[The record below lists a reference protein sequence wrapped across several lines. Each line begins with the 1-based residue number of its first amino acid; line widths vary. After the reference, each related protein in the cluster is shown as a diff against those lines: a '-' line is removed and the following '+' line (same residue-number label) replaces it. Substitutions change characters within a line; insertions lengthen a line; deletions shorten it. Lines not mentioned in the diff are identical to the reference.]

1 MLDSKV
7 SGQHN
12 LILAQ
17 FNHENQEGI
26 MNRIL
31 CVLPLGFLLVFFA
44 CGPAPTEEATQPVV
58 DETPEPEAIDLFDG
72 ETLEGWEVFLEDP
85 EVKKEDVWSVQ
96 DGLLVTTGEPL
107 GFLHTTESFQD
118 FELVVEWRWAPGTEP
133 GNNGTLLR
141 INGEL
146 SPVPR
151 CIEVQMKSGNEGDVY
166 GFHGMKIAGAPER
179 TTASENDLVG
189 EFIGVARMED
199 AWNPPGEWNRYEIRV
214 EGGEITVKLND
225 ILVNR
230 VSDAEIVSGPIG
242 VQSEGGIAQFRTIR
256 ITPLD

>member
-1 MLDSKV
+1 
-7 SGQHN
+7 
-12 LILAQ
+12 
-17 FNHENQEGI
+17 
-26 MNRIL
+26 MNRA
-31 CVLPLGFLLVFFA
+31 VNFLMLASLLIVA
-44 CGPAPTEEATQPVV
+44 GCSSGPAEEPVPAVPEEAAATVSM
-58 DETPEPEAIDLFDG
+58 DLFDG
-72 ETLEGWEVFLEDP
+72 ATLDGWEVFLADP

-133 GNNGTLLR
+133 GNNGTLMR

-166 GFHGMKIAGAPER
+166 GFHGLVIEGDPER

-189 EFIGVARMED
+189 QFIGVKRMED
-199 AWNPPGEWNRYEIRV
+199 AWNPPGEWNRYDIRV
-214 EGGEITVKLND
+214 EGGDITVKLNEK
-225 ILVNR
+225 LVNQ
-230 VSDAEIVSGPIG
+230 VTNAEVISGPVG

-256 ITPLD
+256 ITPLNAE

>member
-1 MLDSKV
+1 
-7 SGQHN
+7 
-12 LILAQ
+12 
-17 FNHENQEGI
+17 
-26 MNRIL
+26 MNRA
-31 CVLPLGFLLVFFA
+31 VYFLMLA
-44 CGPAPTEEATQPVV
+44 GLLIIAGCSSDPAEEPVPAVPEEAAAPVSM
-58 DETPEPEAIDLFDG
+58 DLFDG
-72 ETLEGWEVFLEDP
+72 ATLDGWEVFLADP

-133 GNNGTLLR
+133 GNNGTLMR

-166 GFHGMKIAGAPER
+166 GFHGLVIEGDPER

-189 EFIGVARMED
+189 QFIGVKRMED
-199 AWNPPGEWNRYEIRV
+199 AWNPPGEWNRYDIRV
-214 EGGEITVKLND
+214 EGGNITVKLNEK
-225 ILVNR
+225 LVNQ
-230 VSDAEIVSGPIG
+230 VTNAEVISGPVG

-256 ITPLD
+256 ITPLNAE

>member
-1 MLDSKV
+1 
-7 SGQHN
+7 
-12 LILAQ
+12 
-17 FNHENQEGI
+17 
-26 MNRIL
+26 MNRVFF
-31 CVLPLGFLLVFFA
+31 VLTLGCFLLMA
-44 CGPAPTEEATQPVV
+44 GCASGPAEEAVPAA
-58 DETPEPEAIDLFDG
+58 PEEKAAPAAIDLFDG
-72 ETLEGWEVFLEDP
+72 ATLDGWEVFLADP

-96 DGLLVTTGEPL
+96 EGLLVTTGEPL

-133 GNNGTLLR
+133 GNNGTLMR

-166 GFHGMKIAGAPER
+166 SFHGMVIEGDPER

-189 EFIGVARMED
+189 KFVGVKRMED
-199 AWNPPGEWNRYEIRV
+199 AWNPPGEWNKYEIRIV
-214 EGGEITVKLND
+214 GGDITVKLND
-225 ILVNR
+225 KLVNQ
-230 VSDAEIVSGPIG
+230 AANAPLISGPVG

-256 ITPLD
+256 ITPLTSE